1 MASIPIGLSLQNNV
15 ISAEREKEIIAWLD
29 KRPWSTNI
37 SRRTQHFGYEYNY
50 QGKDILPGPPLEGP
64 ILELADMLENA
75 GIMKP
80 EQCIV
85 NEYYRNQGIAPHIDS
100 HAFGPVIVSISLNAE
115 ASMIF
120 DNGTYKH
127 EYLIPQRSVLMMRD
141 EARYKW
147 KHGIS
152 KNVTY
157 DNGTKTKPADYR
169 RISLTYRTIERK

>member
-1 MASIPIGLSLQNNV
+1 MKSTPIGLSLQENV
-15 ISAEREKEIIAWLD
+15 ISVEKEKEIIAWLD
-29 KRPWSTNI
+29 KRIWSTSI

-50 QGKDILPGPPLEGP
+50 SGRDIKRGPPLEGP
-64 ILELADMLENA
+64 ILDIANMLENA

-85 NEYYRNQGIAPHIDS
+85 NEYYRSQGIAPHIDS
-100 HAFGPVIVSISLNAE
+100 PVFGPVIVSISLNAE

-147 KHGIS
+147 KHCIS

-157 DNGTKTKPADYR
+157 NNNTLTKPTNYR
-169 RISLTYRTIERK
+169 RISLTYRTIDRK